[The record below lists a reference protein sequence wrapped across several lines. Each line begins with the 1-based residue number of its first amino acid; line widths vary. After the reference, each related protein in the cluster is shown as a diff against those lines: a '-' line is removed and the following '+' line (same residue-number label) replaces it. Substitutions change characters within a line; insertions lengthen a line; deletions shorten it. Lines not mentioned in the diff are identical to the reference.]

1 MLIGGGKLLT
11 VLVRIPGS
19 RRQPVMAMLA
29 LKLSSR
35 NDRGASENES
45 MHMTKL
51 HSTSS
56 TLRFEKNS

>member
-29 LKLSSR
+29 LKLPSR
-35 NDRGASENES
+35 NDRGTSENES
-45 MHMTKL
+45 MQMTK
-51 HSTSS
+51 
-56 TLRFEKNS
+56 